1 MNLHF
6 IVQYEILI
14 RLYGGRRL
22 TTSRSQLLSCFHEDC
37 FANYCH
43 ASEKIPDD
51 SAFMNDA
58 VFGLIGKGMY
68 LLGDDALKGLK
79 PFIAPLVL
87 MVV

>member
-22 TTSRSQLLSCFHEDC
+22 TTSRSQLGSCFHEDC

-51 SAFMNDA
+51 SAFMNDGSLMPDGPRFA
-58 VFGLIGKGMY
+58 VRPTDTANTSSLAGSNY
-68 LLGDDALKGLK
+68 LKL
-79 PFIAPLVL
+79 
-87 MVV
+87 